1 MKTESQ
7 TATKIWGLRICAYLG
22 LGVIGGTVQSFGMT
36 GKVMKAVLTIVL
48 LISFANRRE
57 LEKRCWFRVGM
68 WGSAA
73 IGGLLVVVAV
83 LYHTVVLPTH

>member
-1 MKTESQ
+1 M
-7 TATKIWGLRICAYLG
+7 
-22 LGVIGGTVQSFGMT
+22 QSFGMT
-36 GKVMKAVLTIVL
+36 GKVMKAVLMIVL